1 MQPNYIYNV
10 SDFCRVYI
18 QNGKGIQVSF
28 EPKMNVTITTIEHNI
43 DTSELDGCIDI
54 FLNFEEFISIYY
66 YSFYFEKTFEKYFDQ
81 LESMRVARMEYID
94 NLKDFETQK
103 QLVDNIFMQNMLLEQ
118 DLDFNLPKE
127 QQETKAL
134 LLDVKGFNVYKIGSF
149 FEDQIEKYKL
159 LDPFFTEPKTFQL
172 NKIKEMIQD
181 DILDAKNKYTLFKG
195 LVSSHFQ

>member
-1 MQPNYIYNV
+1 MSVQPIYIYNI

-28 EPKMNVTITTIEHNI
+28 EPKMNVTISTIEHSI
-43 DTSELDGCIDI
+43 DTSELDGCVDI

-66 YSFYFEKTFEKYFDQ
+66 YSFYFEKVFEKYFDQ

-94 NLKDFETQK
+94 NLEDFETQQ
-103 QLVDNIFMQNMLLEQ
+103 QLIGNIFTQNMLLEQ
-118 DLDFNLPKE
+118 DIGLRE

-134 LLDVKGFNVYKIGSF
+134 LLDAKGFNVYKIGSF

-172 NKIKEMIQD
+172 NKMKEMIQD